1 MNGLFQLFSWIDEM
15 SKNMLN
21 SRGYEEICITTK
33 NCQEGWMQRLK
44 VGDLPP
50 EFSLPDHH
58 GVEHQ
63 LSEMV
68 GKQNVLLV
76 FNFGFV

>member
-1 MNGLFQLFSWIDEM
+1 
-15 SKNMLN
+15 
-21 SRGYEEICITTK
+21 
-33 NCQEGWMQRLK
+33 MQRLEL
-44 VGDLPP
+44 GDLSP

-58 GVEHQ
+58 GVKHR

-68 GKQNVLLV
+68 REQNVLLV

>member
-1 MNGLFQLFSWIDEM
+1 
-15 SKNMLN
+15 
-21 SRGYEEICITTK
+21 
-33 NCQEGWMQRLK
+33 MQRFK
-44 VGDLPP
+44 VGDLAP

-58 GVEHQ
+58 GVKYR

-68 GKQNVLLV
+68 REQNLLLV

>member
-1 MNGLFQLFSWIDEM
+1 
-15 SKNMLN
+15 
-21 SRGYEEICITTK
+21 
-33 NCQEGWMQRLK
+33 MQRLK
-44 VGDLPP
+44 VGDISP

-58 GVEHQ
+58 GVVYQ

-68 GKQNVLLV
+68 REQNVLLV

>member
-1 MNGLFQLFSWIDEM
+1 
-15 SKNMLN
+15 
-21 SRGYEEICITTK
+21 
-33 NCQEGWMQRLK
+33 MQRLK